1 MPISAYWKYNAM
13 SPRPPQPKDV
23 PMDGDEKAF
32 KGANPWSGPYLVLA
46 VIAVAG
52 LVVVGLIVAV
62 LVQVP

>member
-1 MPISAYWKYNAM
+1 M
-13 SPRPPQPKDV
+13 SPRPPQPEDV

-32 KGANPWSGPYLVLA
+32 RGANPWSGPYLVLA